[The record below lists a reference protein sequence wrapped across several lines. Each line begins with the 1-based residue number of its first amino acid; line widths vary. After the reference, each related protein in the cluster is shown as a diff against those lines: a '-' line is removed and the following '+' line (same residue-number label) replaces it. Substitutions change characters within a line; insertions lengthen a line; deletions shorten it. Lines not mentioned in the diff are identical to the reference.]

1 MSTATASLRGG
12 AAVLPS
18 DMNMKDLF
26 NKLAAGDDHDDD
38 HDHGDDTYDN
48 VPADAEHCL
57 IVNAA
62 CSIDPSTEVEVLHA
76 GHKRCCTKT
85 EASDGT
91 VIYSHDAVHCNYV
104 HGGPA
109 DHGKCQGLVTG
120 EDLAVN

>member
-12 AAVLPS
+12 GGAVLPS

-91 VIYSHDAVHCNYV
+91 VTYSHDGVTCNHDV
-104 HGGPA
+104 GGPA
-109 DHGKCQGLVTG
+109 DHGKCQVVTG